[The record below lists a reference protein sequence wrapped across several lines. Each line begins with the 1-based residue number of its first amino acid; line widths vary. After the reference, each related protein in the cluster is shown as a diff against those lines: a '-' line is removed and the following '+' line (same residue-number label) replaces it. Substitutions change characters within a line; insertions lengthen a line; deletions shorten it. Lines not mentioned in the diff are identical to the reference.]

1 MKKILVLLLIMLT
14 TATYAQPQ
22 ATFTTGSRNLNF
34 GNVTFG
40 KNLQRFV
47 QFRVDSAAPAPVTV
61 ICRMPSTQHYTII
74 GDTEFTV
81 EVGSLRNLTIEF
93 APLGL
98 GAFPDSIPFTHNGD
112 VTSVSASSIIRM
124 SGTGVASDTFARMAI
139 QPGFGFVQF
148 GSVEVGKSAQRSFRI
163 QNTTDT
169 IRQLTGTIT
178 PPKPP
183 FSIASGGAPFSLASF
198 DTVRVFID
206 FTPTKDTTY
215 FDSVIITS
223 NADSANSIRK
233 VYFIATGTK
242 PGSDTI
248 PRMTV
253 TGTGGG
259 GGGGVNFGNLVP
271 NQSATRYIT
280 IRNSSIVNKP
290 VLVTVGLPTMSV
302 FTVDSGGGSLT
313 IDSGMSAMVKLRF
326 SPTAAGSYRDSLY
339 LTSNAIEPNN
349 NVKVILRG
357 EVAVNDVKEL
367 PTSVTAISLFPNP
380 AKDHVT
386 SRITLTDATTLS
398 ISVFDTKGVEVLS
411 IPTAHYQVGIP
422 DVDFSVKSFP
432 SGIYTVRYSFLNS
445 AVSILMVIE
454 R

>member
-1 MKKILVLLLIMLT
+1 MKKIVVLLLMMLT
-14 TATYAQPQ
+14 AVSYAQQPRPK
-22 ATFTTGSRNLNF
+22 FSTGSRNLNF
-34 GNVTFG
+34 GNVVVG
-40 KNLQRFV
+40 KTNQLFT
-47 QFRVDSAAPAPVTV
+47 QFRVDSTATAAVTV
-61 ICRMPSTQHYTII
+61 MCTYPRNPQYSII
-74 GDTEFTV
+74 GDTQFTIEIGGIHNFTV
-81 EVGSLRNLTIEF
+81 EYSPS
-93 APLGL
+93 ALGQIRDTL
-98 GAFPDSIPFTHNGD
+98 FFTHNGD
-112 VTSVSASSIIRM
+112 TTSVKTPSTINLN
-124 SGTGVASDTFARMAI
+124 GTGVASDTFARMGI
-139 QPGFGFVQF
+139 QSGFFQF

-169 IRQLTGTIT
+169 IRQLNGTIA
-178 PPKPP
+178 PLKPP
-183 FSIASGGAPFSLASF
+183 FSLVPGGSPFSLASY
-198 DTVRVFID
+198 DTIRVFID
-206 FTPTKDTTY
+206 FTPTAVGAF
-215 FDSVIITS
+215 FDSVMITS

-233 VYFIATGTK
+233 VYFTATGTP
-242 PGSDTI
+242 PGSDTL

-259 GGGGVNFGNLVP
+259 GGGGVNFGNLTSGA
-271 NQSATRYIT
+271 SATRYIT

-367 PTSVTAISLFPNP
+367 PTSVTAISLYPNP
-380 AKDHVT
+380 AKDYVT
-386 SRITLTDATTLS
+386 SRITLSEPTTIS

-432 SGIYTVRYSFLNS
+432 SGIYNVRYSFLNS
-445 AVSILMVIE
+445 VVSILMVIE

>member
-1 MKKILVLLLIMLT
+1 MKKIVVLLLILLAGT
-14 TATYAQPQ
+14 SYAQPQ

-34 GNVTFG
+34 GNVAFG

-47 QFRVDSAAPAPVTV
+47 QFRVDSSASAPVTV
-61 ICRMPSTQHYTII
+61 ICRMPNTQHYTII

-81 EVGSLRNLTIEF
+81 EAGSLRNLTIEF

-112 VTSVSASSIIRM
+112 VTSVSASSIIRL
-124 SGTGVASDTFARMAI
+124 SGTGVASDTFARMGI

-169 IRQLTGTIT
+169 IRQLTGSISPTN
-178 PPKPP
+178 PP
-183 FSIASGGAPFSLASF
+183 FSLVAGSTPFSLAMG
-198 DTVRVFID
+198 DTIRVFID
-206 FTPTKDTTY
+206 FAPTKDTTY
-215 FDSVIITS
+215 FDSVMITS

-253 TGTGGG
+253 TGI
-259 GGGGVNFGNLVP
+259 GGGGVNFGNLAP
-271 NQSATRYIT
+271 NASATRYIT
-280 IRNSSIVNKP
+280 IRNTSIVNKP
-290 VLVTVGLPTMSV
+290 LMVTVGTPTLSI

-313 IDSGMSAMVKLRF
+313 IDSGMMAMVKLRF
-326 SPTAAGSYRDSLY
+326 SPIAVGSYRDSLY

-349 NVKVILRG
+349 NVKVVLRG
-357 EVAVNDVKEL
+357 EVAINDVKEL
-367 PTSVTAISLFPNP
+367 SASAASISLYPNP

-386 SRITLTDATTLS
+386 SRITIIEPTTMS
-398 ISVFDTKGVEVLS
+398 ISVYDNKGIEVLS
-411 IPTAHYQVGIP
+411 LPTAHYDAGIP
-422 DVDFSVKSFP
+422 DVDFSVKSL
-432 SGIYTVRYSFLNS
+432 SNGIYTVCYSFSKS